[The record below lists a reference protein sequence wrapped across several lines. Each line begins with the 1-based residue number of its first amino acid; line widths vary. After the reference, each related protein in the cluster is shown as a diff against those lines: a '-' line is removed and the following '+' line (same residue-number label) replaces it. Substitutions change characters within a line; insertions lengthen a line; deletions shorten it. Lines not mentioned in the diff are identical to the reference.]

1 MIIHNDPCLLSC
13 VEEKLKL
20 DSEDL
25 DNNGTDKKSIQDT
38 TATITEITP
47 QTAMPETTTTAIS
60 DVSVASTTAEA
71 TTTTNVEKT
80 TTTVDSSLFP
90 TPTPFN
96 FDLDF
101 MGDGAQAASLKNN
114 NDSFDVM
121 PSELLNGS
129 DKMLTAALDPSF
141 IKIVRSCGLPFD
153 EHRKLL
159 QNELDQHSSSC
170 NLPRTP
176 IFVCKQCN
184 QTFDELRKLLQHE
197 LDQHSS
203 GTLSPRSSYQ
213 HQCDICHTTYRTVT
227 LLNYHRKRHFT
238 TRKVECKKCPKEFT
252 SAEELEQHVDAEH
265 RDKMILKCGVDGCK
279 KTFNYKHHLK
289 RHQTASHTPVQYI
302 CPECGRDMMTSLHL
316 RNHMSMH
323 RGTHSYK
330 CPKCVRTYM
339 RRNP

>member
-1 MIIHNDPCLLSC
+1 MIFNNDLCLLSC
-13 VEEKLKL
+13 VEEKLMKM
-20 DSEDL
+20 DSEDV

-38 TATITEITP
+38 AA
-47 QTAMPETTTTAIS
+47 QTVMPETPSTAIS
-60 DVSVASTTAEA
+60 DVSVASTTATTTTAEA
-71 TTTTNVEKT
+71 TTTTNEEKT

-90 TPTPFN
+90 TPTPFE

-101 MGDGAQAASLKNN
+101 IGDGAQEASLKNN

-121 PSELLNGS
+121 PNQLLNGS
-129 DKMLTAALDPSF
+129 DKLLTAALDPSF
-141 IKIVRSCGLPFD
+141 IKMLRTCG
-153 EHRKLL
+153 
-159 QNELDQHSSSC
+159 
-170 NLPRTP
+170 LPRTP

-184 QTFDELRKLLQHE
+184 QTFDELKKLSQHE

-203 GTLSPRSSYQ
+203 GTQSPRSSYQ
-213 HQCDICHTTYRTVT
+213 HQCEVCHKTYRTVT
-227 LLNYHRKRHFT
+227 LLDYHRKRHFT

-252 SAEELEQHVDAEH
+252 SAEELEQHVEADH

-302 CPECGRDMMTSLHL
+302 CPECGRDMLTSLHL